1 METAKL
7 FNNGRSQAVRLPKAY
22 RFEGS
27 EVYIK
32 KVAGGVLLISK
43 NQSVWDLWE
52 KNLLKHDTPFMMERN
67 QPDQQQE
74 RERIDYIFIGHDYL
88 YLHNESKTSRN
99 YSEI

>member
-7 FNNGRSQAVRLPKAY
+7 FDNGRSQAVRLPKAY
-22 RFEGS
+22 RFEGN

-52 KNLLKHDTPFMMERN
+52 KNLLKHDTPFIMERK

-74 RERIDYIFIGHDYL
+74 RESLD
-88 YLHNESKTSRN
+88 
-99 YSEI
+99 

>member
-7 FNNGRSQAVRLPKAY
+7 FINGRSQAVRLPKAY
-22 RFEGS
+22 RFEGN

-43 NQSVWDLWE
+43 SQSAWDLWE
-52 KNLLKHDTPFMMERN
+52 KNLLKYDTPFMMERN

-74 RERIDYIFIGHDYL
+74 RESLD
-88 YLHNESKTSRN
+88 
-99 YSEI
+99 